1 MSTICDSCKQ
11 PVPPDEGGAKITI
24 QDPSPDFSINA
35 PLPTFRRSPQL
46 DICAACTLT
55 MIKVLNLPPDT
66 FTPRQPPATPDIP
79 SGGLTDED
87 LQALG
92 LQETPKK
99 AP

>member
-11 PVPPDEGGAKITI
+11 PISQDDGGARVTI

-35 PLPTFRRSPQL
+35 PLPNIRRPPQL

-55 MIKVLNLPPDT
+55 MVKVLSLPPDT
-66 FTPRQPPATPDIP
+66 FTPRQPPAKPNTP

-87 LQALG
+87 LQELG
-92 LQETPKK
+92 LSTKP
-99 AP
+99 